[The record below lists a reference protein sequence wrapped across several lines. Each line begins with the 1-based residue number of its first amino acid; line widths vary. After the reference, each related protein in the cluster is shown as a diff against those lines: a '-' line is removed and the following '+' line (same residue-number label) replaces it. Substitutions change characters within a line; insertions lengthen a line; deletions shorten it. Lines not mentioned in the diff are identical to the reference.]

1 MKKHLTNYLDRHKKR
16 KSLDKQ
22 KILEALKMI
31 LGKREEHFKTPD
43 GREGNRSE

>member
-1 MKKHLTNYLDRHKKR
+1 MKKYLTNYLDRHKNRKPADKR
-16 KSLDKQ
+16 

-31 LGKREEHFKTPD
+31 FGKREEHFKTPD